1 MKIIID
7 NSNLIA
13 GGGIQVAISFLK
25 DLEKLDIQDN
35 QYYVIQSPHSHMAF
49 GDDLYPANFIFY
61 NFSNSDVKTKKRKIY
76 KIKQIENVIK
86 PDAIFTVFGPSYHK
100 SKYPKIVGFAIP
112 YIIYPDSPFFKLVS
126 VKEKLYYK
134 ALTLLKSYCFKK
146 NSDVLIF
153 ESENARKI
161 FSEKYQYHKD
171 TFVVSNTINEIFE
184 NHSRWKS
191 FNIKNNEATKILY
204 LTANY
209 LHKNLK
215 IIPDIIDVLRQEAP
229 HFVFKFYISI
239 KKEELGFSDIYDPY
253 IEYLGKVDI
262 KQIPS
267 IYQQIDLVFM
277 PTLLEVFST
286 TYLEAMFMKKPII
299 ASDMSFARDICQDA
313 AIYCEPINPKSYAIA
328 ILNIIDNK
336 NLYDSI
342 VENGTEN
349 LKRFGNSM
357 DRTKLYLEIIK
368 KTILKNANQR

>member
-161 FSEKYQYHKD
+161 FSEKYQYRKE

-229 HFVFKFYISI
+229 QFEFKFYISI

-313 AIYCEPINPKSYAIA
+313 AIYCEPINPKSYATA
-328 ILNIIDNK
+328 ILNIVDNK

-368 KTILKNANQR
+368 KTISKNANQR